1 MQKNQI
7 FLINIFSSFDYN
19 PHDYTK
25 NLLPKPSE
33 DDMKIYQRYVTIGK
47 TAQTLPTK
55 EDLELYMNYLK
66 LGKTPTDEDWKNY
79 NELSSLIQG

>member
-1 MQKNQI
+1 MFIYVSCQ
-7 FLINIFSSFDYN
+7 FFFSSFDYN